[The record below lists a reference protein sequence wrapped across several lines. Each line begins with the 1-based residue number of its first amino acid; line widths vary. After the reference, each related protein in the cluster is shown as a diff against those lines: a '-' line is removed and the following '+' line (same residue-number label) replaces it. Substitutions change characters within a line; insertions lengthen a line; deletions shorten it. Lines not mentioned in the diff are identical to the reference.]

1 MAIMEGW
8 RGSVYLGGDKI
19 AELNHWRANL
29 DGGITQKTA
38 FGDQAHAR
46 CYTIKDIDG
55 NFSGNYD
62 NTDTNGQLAIIDMFL
77 NGGSLADIFLY
88 LYVSGSDGLYGN
100 ALVTPSVEVET
111 TGIDSFDCGFVGDGL
126 WSRADLSA

>member
-8 RGSVYLGGDKI
+8 RGSVYSGSDKI
-19 AELNHWRANL
+19 AELNYWRANL
-29 DGGITQKTA
+29 DGGITEKSA
-38 FGDQAHAR
+38 FGDEARTR

-62 NTDTNGQLAIIDMFL
+62 NTDTTGQLAIIDMFL
-77 NGGSLADIFLY
+77 SGGTMADVFLY

-100 ALVTPSVEVET
+100 ALVNPSVEADA
-111 TGIDSFDCGFVGDGL
+111 TGLDGFDCGFVGDGL
-126 WSRADLSA
+126 WYRADLS